1 MISSPIK
8 LIGLDLD
15 GTLLGTDSQVHE
27 PERTALQ
34 QARQAGVAAALCTG
48 RSPLDSAAHAKAAG
62 GVDWIITE
70 NGARIT
76 SAAGETIYRHTMT
89 PQHIDILLTLCETHG
104 VEPSFY
110 GEHTVWYGAKCKA
123 FFDEIARIRGSVAVD
138 LNHFCYVD
146 TPEQWRALSGETI
159 FKAIVY
165 GDARDLDAWLADIQ
179 QADIFEA
186 EASVFCGLKN
196 IEINAKGTD
205 KGTVLLHLAKHLG
218 LTAGQI
224 MACGDSDND
233 RTMLQAAG
241 LGVAMANAPAHIR
254 AIADSTTETNDNH
267 GVSRA
272 IERYIL
278 QQPGA

>member
-1 MISSPIK
+1 MTSSPIK

-27 PERTALQ
+27 SERNALQ

-48 RSPLDSAAHAKAAG
+48 RSTLDSASHAKAAG

-89 PQHIDILLTLCETHG
+89 PEHIDMLLTLCEKHG

-110 GEHTVWYGAKCKA
+110 GERTIWYGAKCKA
-123 FFDEIARIRGSVAVD
+123 FFDEIARARGHVAID
-138 LNHFCYVD
+138 FSHYRYVD
-146 TPEQWRALSGETI
+146 APEQWRALSGETI

-165 GDARDLDAWLADIQ
+165 GDARDLDAWLTDMQ
-179 QADIFEA
+179 KTGLYEA

-205 KGTVLLHLAKHLG
+205 KGTALLELAKHLG
-218 LTAGQI
+218 LTAGQV

-241 LGVAMANAPAHIR
+241 LGVAMANAPEHIR
-254 AIADSTTETNDNH
+254 ALADVTTDTNDNH

-278 QQPGA
+278 QPGA